1 VRLGHCQDEHFRV
14 LVKCYSR
21 DVVETWR
28 VYDEHMADDLK
39 NGNLF
44 LTAVGDN
51 PTSNSWYKNQNVGL
65 HQISAWLKMMA
76 NAAKVEGKV
85 TNKTGRR
92 TAISRMS
99 IANVPRDVMCQI
111 TGHKSQSS
119 LDRYDDSLEVAREA
133 AMRTLEAADAGL
145 SQVDVQYSTLKSQ
158 VTKEYVDHHVV
169 KVPSSSLAIISAQD
183 LMTALKGKG
192 AINEGFALVPYSTP
206 EPEIAVYP
214 YAPPSFYSKADHC
227 GFSSSEVLDH
237 HVVGPLFNDQSIP
250 AIGSSEYVTTASAS
264 QPVVSSAEAFYSQN
278 TFHAGCTSRNPPQV
292 THNPGFQSQYVPPA
306 PLRSNEASGLPI
318 CFLACPIHCLRSRED
333 MQSTVRVRDCNM
345 STKFVP
351 RNPYGSKR
359 KVGQIFK
366 SVPPQ
371 YAKTPGRL
379 LHEAQFTEGCSY
391 GVE

>member
-1 VRLGHCQDEHFRV
+1 
-14 LVKCYSR
+14 
-21 DVVETWR
+21 
-28 VYDEHMADDLK
+28 
-39 NGNLF
+39 
-44 LTAVGDN
+44 
-51 PTSNSWYKNQNVGL
+51 
-65 HQISAWLKMMA
+65 
-76 NAAKVEGKV
+76 
-85 TNKTGRR
+85 
-92 TAISRMS
+92 
-99 IANVPRDVMCQI
+99 
-111 TGHKSQSS
+111 
-119 LDRYDDSLEVAREA
+119 
-133 AMRTLEAADAGL
+133 MRILEAADAGL

-214 YAPPSFYSKADHC
+214 YAPPSFYSKANHC

-237 HVVGPLFNDQSIP
+237 HVIGPLFNDQSIP

-292 THNPGFQSQYVPPA
+292 THNPGFQSQYVAPA

-318 CFLACPIHCLRSRED
+318 CFLACPIHCLRSKED
-333 MQSTVRVRDCNM
+333 MQSTVPVCDCNM
-345 STKFVP
+345 STEFVP

-371 YAKTPGRL
+371 YAKTPGCL
-379 LHEAQFTEGCSY
+379 LCEAQFTEGCSY
-391 GVE
+391 VVERRLDNPLASAFIDLDSDDTSLSDPELLNVMDQFDRK